1 MKINN
6 HVVCKAVDEYVWL
19 WLYVFMYGYVVPN
32 KSVIVEKF
40 WKINKRAARLL
51 GTIQKLPTGT

>member
-1 MKINN
+1 MVPNDLGVQIVCGQRIMKINN
-6 HVVCKAVDEYVWL
+6 HVVCKAVDEYIWL

-40 WKINKRAARLL
+40 
-51 GTIQKLPTGT
+51 